1 MMNRGHLIGVAPDIK
16 AHLECK
22 GLLLKGGVINSI
34 PQLEGTVE
42 GVDMSHEAAVGKVAQ
57 DEINYL
63 MSRGLSEDK
72 AISTIVRGFLSV
84 DIKGLPDALKEE
96 IDRAV
101 ETSNES
107 AM

>member
-1 MMNRGHLIGVAPDIK
+1 
-16 AHLECK
+16 
-22 GLLLKGGVINSI
+22 VINSI

-57 DEINYL
+57 EEIHYL

-84 DIKGLPDALKEE
+84 DIKGLPDVLRAE
-96 IDRAV
+96 IERAV
-101 ETSNES
+101 EASNES